1 MLHDDKLSAGI
12 ITHGTCLVQRT
23 CSFSKECS
31 LICCHLQCI
40 ACFLYFPPF
49 LLSSFSLAIS
59 SFLLHPFSPP
69 PPSLFI
75 LPHSSLSD
83 VLSELESSEQTPY
96 IINSS
101 LTDYP
106 RRSHKHLM
114 VYLSTEHLQS
124 DPVDFYTT
132 KNETGRSLCQRR
144 NEWNKQYKQT
154 GTNWEVE
161 KDGKQKW
168 KKWLLHFFSV
178 FFFLQMLIV
187 LSREKLEIILLNE

>member
-114 VYLSTEHLQS
+114 VYLATEHLQS

-132 KNETGRSLCQRR
+132 K
-144 NEWNKQYKQT
+144 K
-154 GTNWEVE
+154 
-161 KDGKQKW
+161 
-168 KKWLLHFFSV
+168 
-178 FFFLQMLIV
+178 
-187 LSREKLEIILLNE
+187 